1 MGYSLWG
8 HKESD
13 TTEQLTLSLF
23 VGSGSWLVKIRGLFA
38 TVTMG
43 PVNSR
48 GDLGSGLHFCG
59 LGTRPRT
66 CGLEAGL
73 SIFSLHLPPE
83 QMDGVNITTV
93 TQAAAFRSI
102 FNSSHTFP
110 PTYKSEKAKV
120 LVIQSC
126 PTLSDPMDCSPPGF
140 SVHGIFQARILEWAV
155 ISFCMGSS

>member
-1 MGYSLWG
+1 MIAWGTIGSLLELASLSG
-8 HKESD
+8 RQSG
-13 TTEQLTLSLF
+13 SLF
-23 VGSGSWLVKIRGLFA
+23 MMIRGFWQQLQRDSVKF
-38 TVTMG
+38 T
-43 PVNSR
+43 

-66 CGLEAGL
+66 CRLEAGL

-83 QMDGVNITTV
+83 QMDGVNITMV

-120 LVIQSC
+120 LVAQSC
-126 PTLSDPMDCSPPGF
+126 PTLSDPMDCSPPGS
-140 SVHGIFQARILEWAV
+140 SVHGIFQARILEWVA